1 MFRTIALAALPLAL
15 GACQSPQ
22 PEHLTDVAPIIAPAD
37 SSASAPPVL
46 VPRVVTGYTHRTP
59 VEPSGWRELNDR
71 QAPARGGS

>member
-22 PEHLTDVAPIIAPAD
+22 PEQLTDVAPIIAPAD
-37 SSASAPPVL
+37 PSAYAPPVSA
-46 VPRVVTGYTHRTP
+46 PRVVTGYTHRTP
-59 VEPSGWRELNDR
+59 VEPGGWRELNDR